1 MDESALICADRER
14 LREFTASAMVRRPG
28 LLERGAALADQ
39 FRQLVPSLRDEQI
52 AAVTAL
58 AAQVAGT
65 TAQAARCGH
74 AQQVALL
81 LQAVTADLAHLE
93 LDPPGVP

>member
-1 MDESALICADRER
+1 MSEPLLTCDDRER
-14 LREFTASAMVRRPG
+14 LSAFKADAMIHRPG
-28 LLERGAALADQ
+28 LLEHGARIADQ

-58 AAQVAGT
+58 AAQVAG
-65 TAQAARCGH
+65 QAAHTGACTHTNR
-74 AQQVALL
+74 VALL

-93 LDPPGVP
+93 LDPPR